1 MIRVVI
7 ELALVF
13 PYKLSMDTLIEFCSL
28 WDSRIFS
35 GGSCKRIAVI
45 AMPSHHFKK
54 IFGTNPREKE
64 YPVPTGAEHFIET
77 LQVKDIIIK

>member
-7 ELALVF
+7 ELSLIY
-13 PYKLSMDTLIEFCSL
+13 PYKLSMDTLIEFCNL

-35 GGSCKRIAVI
+35 GGSQKRIAI
-45 AMPSHHFKK
+45 IFMPGNHFKT

-64 YPVPTGAEHFIET
+64 FPVPTGTGHFIET
-77 LQVKDIIIK
+77 LKVKDIIVK